1 MLHYKGIIFSF
12 VLTKAWSTHKFTLV
26 KLIQEGV
33 CILPPLNQLCIA
45 LIKLDSMTIPLISC
59 NSK

>member
-12 VLTKAWSTHKFTLV
+12 VLTEAWSTRKFTLV

-33 CILPPLNQLCIA
+33 YILPPLNQLCIA
-45 LIKLDSMTIPLISC
+45 LIKLDSMTILLERC